1 MLVDPLMTVWGLNT
15 STEAFI
21 VILSLCAST
30 FPSGQSSL
38 PYNSAQSLPTQ
49 RHGHRFYRP
58 AALPATRVNHR
69 QATPRLS
76 SLSLLQNRQ
85 REPRCQLRR
94 LHSAPYT
101 WHTDLLSR
109 RYVDFANTSF
119 GELEQLAQVC
129 EPASFGINDK
139 DVLDETYRKA
149 GKMDSEL
156 FSTPLASEHTDLV
169 KVLRGHLLEATDST
183 RKLNIKL
190 YKPNA
195 YRMYLR
201 LS

>member
-1 MLVDPLMTVWGLNT
+1 MSPQR
-15 STEAFI
+15 I
-21 VILSLCAST
+21 
-30 FPSGQSSL
+30 
-38 PYNSAQSLPTQ
+38 PTQ

-69 QATPRLS
+69 QATPHERDAPTPCLT

-85 REPRCQLRR
+85 REPRCQVRR

-101 WHTDLLSR
+101 GYTDSISR

-149 GKMDSEL
+149 RKMDSEL
-156 FSTPLASEHTDLV
+156 FSTPLVPEQTDLV
-169 KVLRGHLLEATDST
+169 KVLRGHLLEGTDST
-183 RKLNIKL
+183 RKLKVEL
-190 YKPNA
+190 YKLNV
-195 YRMYLR
+195 YGVCLGLR
-201 LS
+201 

>member
-1 MLVDPLMTVWGLNT
+1 MGICCLSIPERRLPHAEGLGCGYGMYNSYMLVDPLMTVWGLNT

-76 SLSLLQNRQ
+76 SLSRLQN
-85 REPRCQLRR
+85 
-94 LHSAPYT
+94 
-101 WHTDLLSR
+101 
-109 RYVDFANTSF
+109 
-119 GELEQLAQVC
+119 
-129 EPASFGINDK
+129 
-139 DVLDETYRKA
+139 
-149 GKMDSEL
+149 
-156 FSTPLASEHTDLV
+156 
-169 KVLRGHLLEATDST
+169 
-183 RKLNIKL
+183 
-190 YKPNA
+190 
-195 YRMYLR
+195 
-201 LS
+201 